1 MFADENGRVWG
12 FEGGGKGVCVCV
24 CMCVYVCVY
33 ICVYVCMCVCMYVCV
48 YTSREGSREGSR
60 EREKSVPQSPQILLV
75 AIHGYDI
82 RYGIR
87 NQTRPRLLVPFCGSG
102 RLTGYR
108 WLLYITKYSIND
120 GRGHFISSMTAAM
133 VGTLVAC
140 SVERHERLLEGV

>member
-1 MFADENGRVWG
+1 MY
-12 FEGGGKGVCVCV
+12 V
-24 CMCVYVCVY
+24 CMC
-33 ICVYVCMCVCMYVCV
+33 ICVCVCMYVCV
-48 YTSREGSREGSR
+48 YTSREGSRE
-60 EREKSVPQSPQILLV
+60 REKSVLQSPQILLV

-108 WLLYITKYSIND
+108 WLFYITKYSIDD

-140 SVERHERLLEGV
+140 SMERHERLLEGV